1 MARLQVEGQGP
12 REVGAWARGLG
23 LSLGLG
29 AVSSLHDQ
37 PSKGTHQET
46 RVAVHA
52 RLALTVTA
60 LHIQNCVGSPMAGF
74 LVDSRVNTDCFMKAL
89 GGIHFTRPAL

>member
-1 MARLQVEGQGP
+1 MGTWPGAQSGSGGRVIAARPALQRDAPG
-12 REVGAWARGLG
+12 
-23 LSLGLG
+23 
-29 AVSSLHDQ
+29 D
-37 PSKGTHQET
+37 K
-46 RVAVHA
+46 VAVHA
-52 RLALTVTA
+52 RLALTVTV